1 VSELT
6 VSKLAVSLLTSRFCA
21 QRDAQK
27 WGKSMYK
34 KAMSGLLV
42 VNLIFMFGSICVRG
56 ISQTRQASVPACEL
70 KLDERVLAKR
80 EESTIGIV
88 DTAVSG
94 QRIVDVRR
102 VEKSTDYLLSDEDLD
117 MLMRI
122 VEAEAGNQDE
132 DGKLLVAN
140 VVLNR
145 VASEKFPD
153 NVTEV
158 VLQEDNGVSQFSPV
172 SNGSIW
178 SVKISQ
184 ETGEA
189 VERALEGEDISE
201 GALYFV
207 ARKYA
212 DSEKIKW
219 FDRNL
224 TFLFEHGGHEF
235 FR

>member
-1 VSELT
+1 
-6 VSKLAVSLLTSRFCA
+6 
-21 QRDAQK
+21 
-27 WGKSMYK
+27 MYK
-34 KAMSGLLV
+34 KAISGLLV
-42 VNLIFMFGSICVRG
+42 LNLIFVFGNICVKG
-56 ISQTRQASVPACEL
+56 ISQNRQASVKVCEM

-80 EESTIGIV
+80 ESSTMGIV
-88 DTAVSG
+88 GTAVSG
-94 QRIVDVRR
+94 QRVVDVQRL
-102 VEKSTDYLLSDEDLD
+102 EKTGDNQLD
-117 MLMRI
+117 AEELDILMRI

-158 VLQEDNGVSQFSPV
+158 VFQEENGVSQFSPV
-172 SNGSIW
+172 SNGRIW
-178 SVKISQ
+178 QVKISQ
-184 ETGEA
+184 ETKEA
-189 VERALEGEDISE
+189 VEHALEGEDISD

-207 ARKYA
+207 SRTYA
-212 DSEKIKW
+212 DSEKMKW

-224 TFLFEHGGHEF
+224 TYLFEHGGHEF

>member
-1 VSELT
+1 
-6 VSKLAVSLLTSRFCA
+6 
-21 QRDAQK
+21 
-27 WGKSMYK
+27 MYK

-56 ISQTRQASVPACEL
+56 ISQTRQACVPACEL

-94 QRIVDVRR
+94 QRIVDVQTI
-102 VEKSTDYLLSDEDLD
+102 EKSTDYLPSDEDLD

-153 NVTEV
+153 NVTDV
-158 VLQEDNGVSQFSPV
+158 VLQKDNGVSQFSPV

-212 DSEKIKW
+212 DSEKLKW